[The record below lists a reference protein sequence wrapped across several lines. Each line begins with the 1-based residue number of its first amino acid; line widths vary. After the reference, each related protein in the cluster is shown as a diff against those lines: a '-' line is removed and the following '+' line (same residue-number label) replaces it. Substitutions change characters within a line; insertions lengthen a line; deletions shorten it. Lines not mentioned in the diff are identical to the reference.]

1 MTSFSASPSTG
12 TPSTTDGSVVPNETH
27 EHDKVLVPKPLRKKP
42 PEKVMMYAGLSM
54 PVLLMILLP
63 LLYTWGLHSPS
74 PRHMEVSII
83 GSSEQT
89 SQMAPGMQA
98 QVGSSFD
105 FGVIPDAESARTAIM
120 QLDTRGAYDPA
131 TNTVY
136 VASVGNLAAKQAA
149 TAVLTSIG
157 ENVAGA
163 TPNVVDLAPAP
174 ASDAL
179 GNTVMFIA
187 IAAIMGGFLTATMMR
202 LLLPGM
208 GLRIELAILAV
219 MSAISGIIPTFVA
232 YSVYGAL
239 SANVV
244 GVALLLS
251 AFAFVIGSFHL
262 AGMRLIGPAMV
273 LPTLLIM
280 LLFGVPASGGA
291 IAPEMVPGF
300 FTHLHSVLPT
310 PALIE
315 GLKRLV
321 YFPDAPLGATVTT
334 LAVWAVI
341 AIFLLVLAALKHPAE
356 EEPLLTNFGP
366 IPDPVEEESAPAE
379 SVEPADPADPDSGGS
394 DSPGRASGDEL
405 ATSAVEGDPR

>member
-1 MTSFSASPSTG
+1 
-12 TPSTTDGSVVPNETH
+12 
-27 EHDKVLVPKPLRKKP
+27 
-42 PEKVMMYAGLSM
+42 
-54 PVLLMILLP
+54 
-63 LLYTWGLHSPS
+63 
-74 PRHMEVSII
+74 
-83 GSSEQT
+83 
-89 SQMAPGMQA
+89 
-98 QVGSSFD
+98 
-105 FGVIPDAESARTAIM
+105 
-120 QLDTRGAYDPA
+120 
-131 TNTVY
+131 
-136 VASVGNLAAKQAA
+136 
-149 TAVLTSIG
+149 
-157 ENVAGA
+157 
-163 TPNVVDLAPAP
+163 
-174 ASDAL
+174 
-179 GNTVMFIA
+179 
-187 IAAIMGGFLTATMMR
+187 
-202 LLLPGM
+202 
-208 GLRIELAILAV
+208 

-394 DSPGRASGDEL
+394 DSPDRASGDEL